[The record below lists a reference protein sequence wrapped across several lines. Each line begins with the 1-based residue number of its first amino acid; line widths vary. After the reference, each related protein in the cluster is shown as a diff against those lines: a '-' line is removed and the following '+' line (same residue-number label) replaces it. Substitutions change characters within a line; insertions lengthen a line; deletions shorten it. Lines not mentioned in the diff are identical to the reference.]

1 MAVTPLTTATFDETI
16 QGAAAGRTVV
26 VDFWAEWCP
35 PCKAL
40 APILE
45 SLSDELAAT
54 HDFASVDTE
63 AHPELA
69 TRFATLS
76 LPTLLVFRDG
86 AVQHRLVGL
95 RGKHHLR
102 EELARLT
109 DQPISARS
117 TASTGAD
124 RA

>member
-1 MAVTPLTTATFDETI
+1 MAPITPLTTATFDEAI
-16 QGAAAGRTVV
+16 HAAAAGRTVV

-45 SLSDELAAT
+45 QLSDELAPT

-69 TRFATLS
+69 ARYSTMT
-76 LPTLLVFRDG
+76 LPTVLVFRDG
-86 AVQHRLVGL
+86 EVVQRIVGL

-102 EELARLT
+102 EELARL
-109 DQPISARS
+109 AES
-117 TASTGAD
+117 TTVG
-124 RA
+124 